1 MSESR
6 RSFLKKAIA
15 AAVIIPAA
23 GASSSLFA
31 NSNLAVLSNK
41 ELLNN
46 FETWVDE
53 YVIEIHKEKELSRE
67 FKDNTALVDL
77 PAQMEKMMPHFKS
90 RFDQPD
96 FLKKYLQISRKLS
109 KAVDSNF

>member
-6 RSFLKKAIA
+6 RSFLKKTIA
-15 AAVIIPAA
+15 AAAILPAV
-23 GASSSLFA
+23 GTSSLFA
-31 NSNLAVLSNK
+31 SNNLNEFSND

-109 KAVDSNF
+109 KAVDPNF

>member
-15 AAVIIPAA
+15 AAAIIPTI

-31 NSNLAVLSNK
+31 NTNLVELSNE
-41 ELLNN
+41 ELLDN
-46 FETWVDE
+46 FEAWVDE
-53 YVIEIHKEKELSRE
+53 YVIEVQKEKELGRE

-109 KAVDSNF
+109 KAVDSTF